1 MDREISQSVQLKKK
15 RKKWLLTAVGFV
27 AIVFAIFGFRN
38 LLHTKVDKSKLRI
51 ATVTTGN
58 IEQTLTASGE
68 IIPEFE
74 QRLVTPI
81 QARIESVILP
91 AGSVVEANQS
101 ILSLNKEFARNER
114 DRILNEWKLS
124 KNALSKLK
132 FQLERGLLDIDTK
145 LSIQKLRMKQLQQ
158 RLEDSEH
165 LVKVGGKNQKEADQA
180 KLDLDIA
187 QLEISQLDNDLISK
201 KGSMKAD
208 LDAQQ
213 IQVSIAQQ
221 ALNELDAKLKKAD
234 VAPNRKGIV
243 TWVNEKIGSML
254 QANEEVAR
262 VADLSTFR
270 VVGSISS
277 VHADKLSSGMPA
289 IVQVNKKELRGII
302 VNVQP
307 EVTNNTV
314 KFIIALEDKSD
325 ASLRPNMRVQVY
337 VVTGSQE
344 NTLKIANGPAFT
356 GKYYQKVFVLK
367 GDQLEKREVKV
378 GLVNFDEVELT
389 GNVKKGEQIV
399 ISSLKEYEHLD
410 VIKLE

>member
-208 LDAQQ
+208 L
-213 IQVSIAQQ
+213 
-221 ALNELDAKLKKAD
+221 
-234 VAPNRKGIV
+234 
-243 TWVNEKIGSML
+243 
-254 QANEEVAR
+254 
-262 VADLSTFR
+262 
-270 VVGSISS
+270 
-277 VHADKLSSGMPA
+277 
-289 IVQVNKKELRGII
+289 
-302 VNVQP
+302 
-307 EVTNNTV
+307 
-314 KFIIALEDKSD
+314 
-325 ASLRPNMRVQVY
+325 
-337 VVTGSQE
+337 
-344 NTLKIANGPAFT
+344 
-356 GKYYQKVFVLK
+356 
-367 GDQLEKREVKV
+367 
-378 GLVNFDEVELT
+378 
-389 GNVKKGEQIV
+389 
-399 ISSLKEYEHLD
+399 
-410 VIKLE
+410 